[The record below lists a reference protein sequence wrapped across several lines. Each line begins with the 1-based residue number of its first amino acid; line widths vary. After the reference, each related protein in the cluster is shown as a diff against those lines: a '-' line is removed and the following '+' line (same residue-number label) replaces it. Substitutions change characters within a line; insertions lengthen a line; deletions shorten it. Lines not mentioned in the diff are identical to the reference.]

1 MKRYTD
7 LTHEELIVLKD
18 EDIERLIDIEI
29 ANEGIMPVACPV
41 VPSLESEGI
50 VKSEIAYEVGGILL
64 KNEEDALT
72 VSRMEQ
78 FNTSYDYQAGGYNYQ
93 WLDPVTERTITKK
106 NFYRQTDIV
115 RIKELLQRN
124 KSKREEYDKLKNEYD
139 KFLTVTGKIRDAVYS
154 FWREALNLQ
163 QEIDEAKAVL
173 EKYRGLSDGD
183 ETVAINFFKNT
194 YKTRED
200 IIEKVLGKQEVAA

>member
-7 LTHEELIVLKD
+7 LTHEELIVLQD
-18 EDIERLIDIEI
+18 ESIERLIDIEI
-29 ANEGIMPVACPV
+29 ANKGIMPVGCPV
-41 VPSLESEGI
+41 VPSVEAEGI
-50 VKSEIAYEVGGILL
+50 VKSEIAYEVGGILI
-64 KNEEDALT
+64 KNEEDAFI

-78 FNTSYDYQAGGYNYQ
+78 FSTAYDYAAGGYNYQ

-106 NFYRQTDIV
+106 NFYRQSDVV
-115 RIKELLQRN
+115 RIKEILQRN
-124 KSKREEYDKLKNEYD
+124 KSKREEYEKLKGEYD
-139 KFLTVTGKIRDAVYS
+139 KFLEITGKIRDAVYS

-163 QEIDEAKAVL
+163 REIDEAKAVL

-200 IIEKVLGKQEVAA
+200 IIEKVLNREAEV

>member
-29 ANEGIMPVACPV
+29 AHDGIMPVGCPV

-50 VKSEIAYEVGGILL
+50 IKSEIAYEVGGIML
-64 KNEEDALT
+64 KNEEDALI

-78 FNTSYDYQAGGYNYQ
+78 SNTAYDYQAGGYNYQ
-93 WLDPVTERTITKK
+93 WLDPITERTITKK
-106 NFYRQTDIV
+106 NFYRQSDVV
-115 RIKELLQRN
+115 RIKEILQRN
-124 KSKREEYDKLKNEYD
+124 KSKREEYEKLKNEYD
-139 KFLTVTGKIRDAVYS
+139 EFLTVTGKIRDAVYS

-200 IIEKVLGKQEVAA
+200 IIEKVLGKQEVGV